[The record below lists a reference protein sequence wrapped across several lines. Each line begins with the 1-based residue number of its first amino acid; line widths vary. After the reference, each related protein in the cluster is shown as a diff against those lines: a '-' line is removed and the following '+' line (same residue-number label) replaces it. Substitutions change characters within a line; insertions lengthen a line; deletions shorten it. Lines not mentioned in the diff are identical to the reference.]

1 MSAQKTHQNAIP
13 MQHAPTISLALVARA
28 AMNLLV
34 MGLAQVDVNAKMV
47 LTQSKQ
53 WMKLSHVRISMSVH
67 KTLLAM
73 KMQIAQ
79 M

>member
-1 MSAQKTHQNAIP
+1 MSVQKAHQNVIP

-34 MGLAQVDVNAKMV
+34 MGSAQVDVNAKMV

-53 WMKLSHVRISMSVH
+53 WMKLLHVRISMSVH

-73 KMQIAQ
+73 KMQFAQ